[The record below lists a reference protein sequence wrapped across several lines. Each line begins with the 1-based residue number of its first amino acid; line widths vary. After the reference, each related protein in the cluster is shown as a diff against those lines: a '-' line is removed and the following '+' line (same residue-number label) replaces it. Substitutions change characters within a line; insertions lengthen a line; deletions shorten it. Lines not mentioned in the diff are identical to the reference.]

1 MYKGFKVIT
10 DQFAA
15 LCLGI
20 ILLLPMGI
28 IAISVKATS
37 KGPVLFK
44 QERYGVYSK
53 KFTIYKFRTMY
64 VETPELSNQEFK
76 NLNDFLTPIGKILRH
91 LSLDELP
98 QIFNVVKG
106 DMSFIGPRPLAE
118 SDMDVIREREKN
130 GANKV
135 RPGITG
141 LAQVNGRNNI
151 TDEEKAYFDGIY
163 VEKLSLNTD
172 LNILFRTICNVLLEK
187 DIDKSSINLNNKGEH
202 KL

>member
-1 MYKGFKVIT
+1 MYKGIKVII
-10 DQFAA
+10 DQSSA

-28 IAISVKATS
+28 IAILVKVTS
-37 KGPVLFK
+37 KGPILFK

-53 KFTIYKFRTMY
+53 KFVIYKFRTMY
-64 VETPELSNQEFK
+64 VEAPEVSNQEFK
-76 NLNDFLTPIGKILRH
+76 NRNDFLTPIGRILRH

-98 QIFNVVKG
+98 QIFNVIKG

-118 SDMDVIREREKN
+118 SDVNVIKMREKN
-130 GANKV
+130 GASQV

-151 TDEEKAYFDGIY
+151 TDEDKAAFDGTY
-163 VEKLSLNTD
+163 AEGLSLNTD
-172 LNILFRTICNVLLEK
+172 LKILFRTICNVLLEK
-187 DIDKSSINLNNKGEH
+187 DIDKDSIDLKNKGER

>member
-1 MYKGFKVIT
+1 MYKGIKVII
-10 DQFAA
+10 DQFSA

-28 IAISVKATS
+28 IAILVKVTS

-53 KFTIYKFRTMY
+53 KFVIYKFRTMY
-64 VETPELSNQEFK
+64 VEAPEVSNQEFK
-76 NLNDFLTPIGKILRH
+76 NRNDFLTPIGRILRH

-98 QIFNVVKG
+98 QIFNVIKG

-118 SDMDVIREREKN
+118 SDVNVIKMREKN
-130 GANKV
+130 GASQV

-151 TDEEKAYFDGIY
+151 TDEDKAAFDGTY
-163 VEKLSLNTD
+163 AEGLSLNTD
-172 LNILFRTICNVLLEK
+172 LKILFRTICNVLLEK
-187 DIDKSSINLNNKGEH
+187 DIDKDSIDLKNKGER

>member
-1 MYKGFKVIT
+1 MYKGIKMII

-28 IAISVKATS
+28 IAILVKATS

-53 KFTIYKFRTMY
+53 KFIIYKFRTMY

-118 SDMDVIREREKN
+118 SDLNVIKKREKN
-130 GANKV
+130 GADKV
-135 RPGITG
+135 KPGITG
-141 LAQVNGRNNI
+141 LAQVSGRNNI
-151 TDEEKAYFDGIY
+151 TDEEKADFDGIY
-163 VEKLSLNTD
+163 AEKLSLDID

-187 DIDKSSINLNNKGEH
+187 DIDKDSINLKNKGER